1 MWEYGYGLRL
11 KEPLLYRGSY
21 AESMRKTDGVTRGV
35 RQHTS
40 ADVAPE
46 LYELPREWGYR

>member
-1 MWEYGYGLRL
+1 MTDRQQ
-11 KEPLLYRGSY
+11 
-21 AESMRKTDGVTRGV
+21 ESRRET

-46 LYELPREWGYR
+46 LYEDKDELR

>member
-1 MWEYGYGLRL
+1 LIEASLRGYRH
-11 KEPLLYRGSY
+11 KEQSMTDDARRR
-21 AESMRKTDGVTRGV
+21 AER

-46 LYELPREWGYR
+46 LYEADPEDHR

>member
-1 MWEYGYGLRL
+1 MHEYGYGLQRRVA
-11 KEPLLYRGSY
+11 LYREGRY
-21 AESMRKTDGVTRGV
+21 EGVMRETSGAAGGA

-46 LYELPREWGYR
+46 LYDNQERSTDE

>member
-11 KEPLLYRGSY
+11 EEALLCGDCYIVL
-21 AESMRKTDGVTRGV
+21 MRETDGVARGV

-46 LYELPREWGYR
+46 LYELPRERGYR

>member
-1 MWEYGYGLRL
+1 MTDDARRCD
-11 KEPLLYRGSY
+11 EP
-21 AESMRKTDGVTRGV
+21 

-46 LYELPREWGYR
+46 LYEADLETEQ